1 MMLWLICDK
10 CGKSRPESECSYYFD
25 DRELLSII
33 CFDCQ
38 PSP

>member
-1 MMLWLICDK
+1 MMLWLICDT
-10 CGKSRPESECSYYFD
+10 CGKSKPESECSYYFD

-38 PSP
+38 PTN